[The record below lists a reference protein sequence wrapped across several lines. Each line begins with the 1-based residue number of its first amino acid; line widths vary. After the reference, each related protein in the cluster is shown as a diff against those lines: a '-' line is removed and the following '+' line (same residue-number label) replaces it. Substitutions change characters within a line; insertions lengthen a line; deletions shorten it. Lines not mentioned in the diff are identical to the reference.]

1 MECCD
6 RKKLKEAQCSEPVKS
21 RVASIGFLQKK
32 SKIFYGSCPRAK
44 GRHQGPMGSLRA
56 QPCYG

>member
-21 RVASIGFLQKK
+21 RVASIGFLQKNLRF
-32 SKIFYGSCPRAK
+32 SSCPRAK